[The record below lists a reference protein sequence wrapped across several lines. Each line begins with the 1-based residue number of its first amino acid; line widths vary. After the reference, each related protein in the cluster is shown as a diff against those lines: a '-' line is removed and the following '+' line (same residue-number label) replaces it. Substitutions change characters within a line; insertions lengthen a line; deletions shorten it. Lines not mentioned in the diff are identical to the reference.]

1 MTRVAVVQAASIP
14 FDSAATVAKAEGL
27 IAECAAGGAELA
39 VFPEAFVGC
48 YPKGTAF
55 GAVVGRRSGP
65 GRDLYRRYFDAA
77 VQLDGPGVG
86 CLLSASAAHGI
97 FVVVGVIERF
107 GSTLYCTVLMID
119 PVAGLVGIHRK
130 LMPTGTERLIWGFGD
145 GSTIGT
151 AQSSAGRVGTAICW
165 ESYMPALRQ
174 AMYAQGV
181 ELYCAPTADD
191 RPTWMSTM
199 THIALEGRVF
209 VLTACQAIRVGAF
222 PDTYQDEIGAD
233 PNSYL
238 MRGGS
243 AIVAPD
249 GSVLAG
255 PVFED
260 EAILYAEVDLAEI
273 ARGHLDMDAVG
284 HYSRP
289 DIFELRVDTS
299 RRSPVVFSDSGSASG
314 SGSTARNR
322 QRRAAM
328 TRTAVAIRHVEFE
341 DLGLLAPLL
350 AHHGFAT
357 SYLDAPANDGA
368 WHSARDADLLVV
380 LGGPLGVADTDAYP
394 FLRTEL
400 ELIGERLAGDRPT
413 LGICLGAQLLAL
425 ASGGSVT
432 PGAEAEI
439 GYAPVTLT
447 NAARNSVLE
456 PLRSIPVL
464 HWHGDVISTP
474 PDLPPLASTP
484 LCENQA
490 FARWPN
496 VLGLQFHLEA
506 DSTSLE
512 RWLVGHTYELAA
524 RGVSVAGLR
533 EDASTYAAQLALR
546 GRQVFDTWLSG
557 LTLSDTKGELD

>member
-27 IAECAAGGAELA
+27 IAECAAAGAELA

-77 VQLDGPGVG
+77 VELDGPEVG
-86 CLLSASAAHGI
+86 RLISASAAHGI

-107 GSTLYCTVLMID
+107 GSTLYCTALMID
-119 PVAGLVGIHRK
+119 PVAGLVGNHRK

-165 ESYMPALRQ
+165 ENYMPALRQ

-209 VLTACQAIRVGAF
+209 VLTACQAIRAGAF
-222 PDTYQDEIGAD
+222 PDSYQREIGAD
-233 PNSYL
+233 PDSYL

-260 EAILYAEVDLAEI
+260 EVILYAEVDLAEI

-289 DIFELRVDTS
+289 DIFELRVDTG
-299 RRSPVVFSDSGSASG
+299 RRSPVVFSDSVSAPS
-314 SGSTARNR
+314 STA
-322 QRRAAM
+322 
-328 TRTAVAIRHVEFE
+328 
-341 DLGLLAPLL
+341 G
-350 AHHGFAT
+350 
-357 SYLDAPANDGA
+357 
-368 WHSARDADLLVV
+368 
-380 LGGPLGVADTDAYP
+380 
-394 FLRTEL
+394 
-400 ELIGERLAGDRPT
+400 IGE
-413 LGICLGAQLLAL
+413 
-425 ASGGSVT
+425 
-432 PGAEAEI
+432 
-439 GYAPVTLT
+439 
-447 NAARNSVLE
+447 
-456 PLRSIPVL
+456 
-464 HWHGDVISTP
+464 
-474 PDLPPLASTP
+474 
-484 LCENQA
+484 
-490 FARWPN
+490 
-496 VLGLQFHLEA
+496 A
-506 DSTSLE
+506 DE
-512 RWLVGHTYELAA
+512 R
-524 RGVSVAGLR
+524 
-533 EDASTYAAQLALR
+533 
-546 GRQVFDTWLSG
+546 
-557 LTLSDTKGELD
+557 